1 MKGREKDPKRRI
13 KKQNAE
19 KISWFFIYS
28 YSFKKKGKREGQGHS
43 KQLEFYFFSFYY
55 FATHNELQAE

>member
-28 YSFKKKGKREGQGHS
+28 YSFKKKEKRGARPF
-43 KQLEFYFFSFYY
+43 KAVRILFFFILL
-55 FATHNELQAE
+55 FCHTQ